1 MSKRLG
7 LVLVCAGIAGAAG
20 LAAYLVAVGPWH
32 RRWGATDDEVA
43 SVMPGDESV
52 VKPNFHTTRAIDI
65 RAPTDRVWPWLVQMG
80 QGRGGLYSYDWL
92 ENLMGLDIRSADRIL
107 PQFQGLKVGDAI
119 ALEPGGS
126 GYRVAMLEPNRLL
139 VGRIDGQVPGEMG
152 ALFGRL
158 DAASTWAF
166 LLQERK
172 DASTR
177 LIVRWRARWPLLRS
191 PVGLAIGLLLDP
203 IEFIMEQR
211 MMRGMKQ
218 RAERLRPS
226 PSERQRLQ
234 RSTGDEV

>member
-1 MSKRLG
+1 
-7 LVLVCAGIAGAAG
+7 
-20 LAAYLVAVGPWH
+20 
-32 RRWGATDDEVA
+32 
-43 SVMPGDESV
+43 
-52 VKPNFHTTRAIDI
+52 
-65 RAPTDRVWPWLVQMG
+65 MG

-107 PQFQGLKVGDAI
+107 PQFQDLQVGDAI

-126 GYRVAMLEPNRLL
+126 GYRVAILEPNRLL
-139 VGRIDGQVPGEMG
+139 VGYIDGQVPGEMG
-152 ALFGRL
+152 AVFGRL

-166 LLQERK
+166 LLREQP

-177 LIVRWRARWPLLRS
+177 LIVRWRARWPLHRL

-226 PSERQRLQ
+226 PSDRQRLQ
-234 RSTGDEV
+234 RSIGDKV